1 MSFILPSA
9 TASTPPGKPTDATA
23 ARHNA
28 QESEAPESFGEVL
41 SRSLT
46 PAGEP
51 AGKTGA
57 KPVTPASARH
67 QADDDKT
74 DPQALL
80 GATAPALVPP
90 PESKIIPGAH
100 TRGALAVAG
109 NAAATA
115 SQTEPG
121 ARVAADTEAAAVA
134 SNLEPAAT
142 GTHIQAAPATALM
155 TASPRATGQ
164 TMPQASLN
172 AASGDASLPLTPGA
186 LAVPARAPEA
196 GTSDPSSQ
204 AEDRTPHLSVT
215 TVGAAKAA
223 AVAAVSPADEAAAMT
238 VGTGQMLAADT
249 VIPSAALPLT
259 AANANATAPNPTSV
273 AVSNASPSAP
283 AHPLLVPEVG
293 NSEWGKALG
302 QQVIQMGHAGH
313 QVAELQ
319 LNPPGLGPLKV
330 TLSMDDHQIQAL
342 FVSAHASVR
351 AAVEA
356 SLPQLRATLADNGI
370 RLGNAS
376 VSADSQQQAAF
387 AQEQSRQP
395 NYQAYPNSPMPSMV
409 ASLSPRHLG
418 EPLRQQHGITVDT
431 YA

>member
-57 KPVTPASARH
+57 KPVTPVSVRR

-80 GATAPALVPP
+80 SATAPALVLP
-90 PESKIIPGAH
+90 PESKVIPGAH
-100 TRGALAVAG
+100 SRVELAVVG

-115 SQTEPG
+115 PLTEPG

-134 SNLEPAAT
+134 SDLEPAAR
-142 GTHIQAAPATALM
+142 GTHIQAGPATALM
-155 TASPRATGQ
+155 AASPRATGQ

-172 AASGDASLPLTPGA
+172 AASGDASLALTPGA
-186 LAVPARAPEA
+186 IAVPARAPEA

-238 VGTGQMLAADT
+238 VGTGQTLAADT
-249 VIPSAALPLT
+249 VIPNAALPLG
-259 AANANATAPNPTSV
+259 AANAMAPNPAST
-273 AVSNASPSAP
+273 AVSNAAASAP
-283 AHPLLVPEVG
+283 ANPLLAPEVG
-293 NSEWGKALG
+293 SGEWGKALG
-302 QQVIQMGHAGH
+302 RQVIQLGQAGQ

-330 TLSMDDHQIQAL
+330 TLNMDEHQMQAM

-356 SLPQLRATLADNGI
+356 ALPQLRATLADNGI
-370 RLGNAS
+370 SLGNTS
-376 VSADSQQQAAF
+376 VSADNQQQAAF
-387 AQEQSRQP
+387 TQGQNGQANHR
-395 NYQAYPNSPMPSMV
+395 AYPNGRLPAPP
-409 ASLSPRHLG
+409 ANLTPAPLT
-418 EPLRQQHGITVDT
+418 EPLRRPHGITVDT